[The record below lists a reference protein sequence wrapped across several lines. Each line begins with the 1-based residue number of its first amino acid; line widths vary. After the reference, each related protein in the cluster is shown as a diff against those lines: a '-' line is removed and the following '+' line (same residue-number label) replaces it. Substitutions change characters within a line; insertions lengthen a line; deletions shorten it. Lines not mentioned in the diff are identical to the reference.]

1 MVNGCTYLSLNSE
14 SNRCSQLFKIFLFEF
29 TPHLLAILYL
39 QYLHSSHTFV
49 HGMNGFKNS
58 LGQVLWQAFDVICG
72 NLICLI
78 LRITTITAILFL
90 LSLARGDS
98 SLSDCYITQILSG
111 APAPP
116 IIQFTC
122 LCSYYSVF
130 PPNKIY
136 IFLLFKDTI
145 KTTSSK
151 SICDL
156 CECQLS
162 YICTNTWKQ
171 SWEALK
177 KLPRMRHLPIR
188 EGGG

>member
-1 MVNGCTYLSLNSE
+1 
-14 SNRCSQLFKIFLFEF
+14 
-29 TPHLLAILYL
+29 
-39 QYLHSSHTFV
+39 
-49 HGMNGFKNS
+49 MNGFKNS

-145 KTTSSK
+145 KTTSQRVSVICVSANWVISAQIHGSK
-151 SICDL
+151 VG
-156 CECQLS
+156 
-162 YICTNTWKQ
+162 KP
-171 SWEALK
+171 LK
-177 KLPRMRHLPIR
+177 KCPEWDICLLGR
-188 EGGG
+188 EGGKTSRKGLPVA